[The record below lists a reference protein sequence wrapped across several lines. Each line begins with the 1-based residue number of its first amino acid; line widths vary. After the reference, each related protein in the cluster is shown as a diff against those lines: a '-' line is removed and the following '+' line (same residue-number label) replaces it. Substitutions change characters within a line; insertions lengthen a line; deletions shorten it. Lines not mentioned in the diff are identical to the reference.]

1 METVDNV
8 IPIQTRVNMKKSSYS
23 EREIEEI
30 VAESERTSIAEVCE
44 KYAVSK
50 STLYRWR
57 SKHGEQRLTTTR
69 KLRKLEEENSRL
81 RALVADLSLRNQAFK
96 LLLSKKM

>member
-1 METVDNV
+1 VEIVDNV
-8 IPIQTRVNMKKSSYS
+8 IPIASGTSMKKSSFS

-44 KYAVSK
+44 KYTVSK

-57 SKHGEQRLTTTR
+57 SRHGEQRLTTTR

>member
-1 METVDNV
+1 VEIVDNV
-8 IPIQTRVNMKKSSYS
+8 VPIVSGTSMKKSSFS

-44 KYAVSK
+44 KYTVSK

-57 SKHGEQRLTTTR
+57 SRHGEQRLTTTR

>member
-1 METVDNV
+1 VEIVDNV
-8 IPIQTRVNMKKSSYS
+8 IPIASGTSMKKSSFS

-30 VAESERTSIAEVCE
+30 VAESERTSIVEVCE

>member
-1 METVDNV
+1 VEIVDNV
-8 IPIQTRVNMKKSSYS
+8 VPIRARENMKKSSYS
-23 EREIEEI
+23 ERDMEEI
-30 VAESERTSIAEVCE
+30 VAESERTSIAEVCD
-44 KYAVSK
+44 KYAISK

-57 SKHGEQRLTTTR
+57 SRHGEQRLTTTR

-81 RALVADLSLRNQAFK
+81 RALIADLSLRNQAFK

>member
-1 METVDNV
+1 MEIVDNV
-8 IPIQTRVNMKKSSYS
+8 VPIVSGTSMKKSFFS
-23 EREIEEI
+23 EREIKEI

-44 KYAVSK
+44 KYTVSK

>member
-1 METVDNV
+1 
-8 IPIQTRVNMKKSSYS
+8 MKKSSYS

-30 VAESERTSIAEVCE
+30 VAEAERTSIAEVCE

-50 STLYRWR
+50 STVYRWR
-57 SKHGEQRLTTTR
+57 SRHGEQRPTITR
-69 KLRKLEEENSRL
+69 NLRKLEEENSRL

>member
-1 METVDNV
+1 VEIVNNV
-8 IPIQTRVNMKKSSYS
+8 FSIGMRASMKKSSFS
-23 EREIEEI
+23 EREIEE
-30 VAESERTSIAEVCE
+30 VLAESDRTSVAEVCE
-44 KYAVSK
+44 KYSISK

-57 SKHGEQRLTTTR
+57 SKYGEQRLTTSR